1 MQGPTQVKVRSAR
14 LKAGGILASVK
25 EGPASQTLTV
35 CTVVVTSIS

>member
-1 MQGPTQVKVRSAR
+1 MQGPTQVKAGSAR
-14 LKAGGILASVK
+14 LKAGGIFGSAQ